1 MALGSWWTQQ
11 IGAFVPEP
19 GKMSRWDQLLD
30 KLGVT
35 EREALDAI
43 VRDGDIGRSIR
54 CFVLDSCR
62 DHFVPEDV
70 LLAMNLQ
77 REAATFR

>member
-1 MALGSWWTQQ
+1 MALRSWWAQQ
-11 IGAFVPEP
+11 VGVFVPGPVEV
-19 GKMSRWDQLLD
+19 SRWDQLLD

-43 VRDGDIGRSIR
+43 VREGEVGRSIR
-54 CFVLDSCR
+54 SFVHDSCR

-70 LLAMNLQ
+70 LLAMKLQ
-77 REAATFR
+77 QEAATFR